1 MEGSLGAWAL
11 CLVFIKLVTVGP
23 TTRNFIIDT
32 TLVFHRSRPGPLV
45 EEQHEREVR
54 KLCVH

>member
-1 MEGSLGAWAL
+1 LGAWAL